1 MNYRCPKS
9 DCAGS
14 ATPLPEAMAQAM
26 GMKCPVCQS
35 DLLAD
40 EQVVESADKTTVSGP
55 WVDWP
60 TPVSLPLCEYFEEEH
75 PGGKLWAACDAFEM
89 LNRLIVIVLVGERSS
104 SGGLEDGVRDRL
116 SRLIDSPTF
125 GACMT

>member
-1 MNYRCPKS
+1 MAKQDLTQWKEEKIVGGLVGGEIRKFQMNYRCPKS

-35 DLLAD
+35 ELLAD
-40 EQVVESADKTTVSGP
+40 KQVVESADKTTESGP

-60 TPVSLPLCEYFEEEH
+60 TLPVSLPLCEYFEE
-75 PGGKLWAACDAFEM
+75 KT
-89 LNRLIVIVLVGERSS
+89 
-104 SGGLEDGVRDRL
+104 SGSQIMGSL
-116 SRLIDSPTF
+116 
-125 GACMT
+125 